1 MSTHIAR
8 NARSRQLLKWLANL
22 LTPTRHDYR
31 LWERKNRLLR
41 LTGMEI
47 GGNVAIDHGFTCL
60 TGQEEYIHIGDYSAI
75 GIGARF
81 WNFNH
86 IYVGKFC
93 MFAADVTLVN
103 GGHAV
108 DSLEPF
114 SGPLHIGN
122 GCWIGNG
129 ARIVGPLS
137 IGDNV
142 IVAAGAVVVKDVP
155 AGTVV
160 AGVPARVVRMREIS
174 EELWHLGGEFFSSQT
189 FDLIKKGAHKWAP

>member
-1 MSTHIAR
+1 
-8 NARSRQLLKWLANL
+8 
-22 LTPTRHDYR
+22 
-31 LWERKNRLLR
+31 
-41 LTGMEI
+41 MEI
-47 GGNVAIDHGFTCL
+47 GNNVAIDHGFTCL
-60 TGQEEYIHIGDYSAI
+60 TGQEEYIHIGDYAAI

-114 SGPLHIGN
+114 SGPLVIGS
-122 GCWIGNG
+122 GCWLGNG
-129 ARIVGPLS
+129 ARIVGPLT
-137 IGDNV
+137 IGDNA

-155 AGTVV
+155 PGAVV
-160 AGVPARVVRMREIS
+160 AGVPARIIRMRQIPDQ
-174 EELWHLGGEFFSSQT
+174 LWHLGGDHFSPCT
-189 FDLIKKGAHKWAP
+189 FELHKKGRA

>member
-1 MSTHIAR
+1 MHTFRVS
-8 NARSRQLLKWLANL
+8 NARWRQLLKWWANL
-22 LTPTRHDYR
+22 LTPTQHNYG
-31 LWERKNRLLR
+31 LWERKNKWLR
-41 LTGMEI
+41 RTGMEI
-47 GGNVAIDHGFTCL
+47 GSNVAIDRGFTCL
-60 TGQEEYIHIGDYSAI
+60 TGQEEYIHIGDHAAI

-114 SGPLHIGN
+114 SGPLVIGN
-122 GCWIGNG
+122 GCWLGNG
-129 ARIVGPLS
+129 ARIVGPLT
-137 IGDNV
+137 IGDNA

-155 AGTVV
+155 PGAVV
-160 AGVPARVVRMREIS
+160 AGVPARIIRMRQIPDQ
-174 EELWHLGGEFFSSQT
+174 LWHLGGEYFSPCT
-189 FDLIKKGAHKWAP
+189 FELLKKGRA